1 MGKMGRMASSRS
13 AAVKNARGLRHAAVK
28 ADATSSSCWTT
39 HQCRA
44 PSMHKQTAIRYKS
57 AASAAV
63 NATAAKKL
71 QSKSEPEIVMPTLV
85 TLPML
90 PIIGSLVPQYSGVP
104 PNIMDPYQ
112 FWVAL
117 RRKFGGF
124 IKMGLPNFGRCDDLF
139 RSIYII
145 SDPKEMMKVIR
156 SGGSYPSGIIEV
168 LWANK
173 KWQKTRGFKTEEFFG
188 RGETWK
194 RVRTFLQTDL
204 LHPDSAR
211 GYVPGILEAAR
222 LASKGAPSSK
232 NAMNDYLSRC
242 AFDMF
247 SSLMFG
253 EMTQVADL
261 NTPTNQENQ
270 RFVECAADGLG
281 KAVFMAVDP
290 KESILGGVFG
300 IETKMGKQAF
310 AQIDEAWAI
319 AGRKFDVFR
328 QEKEAG
334 TLNKYQQASY
344 LSRALIRQ
352 EQDGSNITLEEARE
366 ICFTQLF
373 AAVDTTSSAVGWNLL
388 HIARLPKVQQRLYEE
403 LSAAV
408 QTVGSEDGELT
419 GEVLDKAHC
428 PYFHAVFRE
437 TIRLTPLGC
446 IFVNK
451 VVGTDT
457 LQIHGEALTKGDVVV
472 LEGYGLMMDPA
483 FVDDP
488 QAFRP
493 ERWLEPAVQARKD
506 TPQEVI
512 DHPFFRG
519 PFSQGARR
527 CPGSR
532 VAASEM
538 QIMVAQLLLDW
549 NMSVPNIKEWE
560 EVSYQQLATIEVH
573 LPEFEFEARS

>member
-1 MGKMGRMASSRS
+1 
-13 AAVKNARGLRHAAVK
+13 V
-28 ADATSSSCWTT
+28 
-39 HQCRA
+39 
-44 PSMHKQTAIRYKS
+44 
-57 AASAAV
+57 
-63 NATAAKKL
+63 
-71 QSKSEPEIVMPTLV
+71 
-85 TLPML
+85 
-90 PIIGSLVPQYSGVP
+90 
-104 PNIMDPYQ
+104 
-112 FWVAL
+112 
-117 RRKFGGF
+117 
-124 IKMGLPNFGRCDDLF
+124 
-139 RSIYII
+139 
-145 SDPKEMMKVIR
+145 
-156 SGGSYPSGIIEV
+156 
-168 LWANK
+168 
-173 KWQKTRGFKTEEFFG
+173 KTRS
-188 RGETWK
+188 
-194 RVRTFLQTDL
+194 TFLQTDL

-211 GYVPGILEAAR
+211 GYLPGILEAAR
-222 LASKGAPSSK
+222 LASKGAPTSK

-261 NTPTNQENQ
+261 STPTNQENK

-281 KAVFMAVDP
+281 KAVFMALDP

-300 IETKMGKQAF
+300 IDTKLGKHAF

-328 QEKEAG
+328 KEKEAG
-334 TLNKYQQASY
+334 TLDKYQTASY

-352 EQDGSNITLEEARE
+352 EQDGSNITVEEARE
-366 ICFTQLF
+366 ICFAQLF

-388 HIARLPKVQQRLYEE
+388 HIACLPKVQQRLYEE

-408 QTVGSEDGELT
+408 QAVGGENGELT
-419 GEVLDKAHC
+419 GEVVDKAHC

-437 TIRLTPLGC
+437 TVRLTPLSPM
-446 IFVNK
+446 FVNK
-451 VVGTDT
+451 IVGTDT
-457 LQIHGEALTKGDVVV
+457 LEIHGETLTKGDVVS

-488 QAFRP
+488 QVFRP
-493 ERWLEPAVQARKD
+493 ERWFEPAVRARKD

-538 QIMVAQLLLDW
+538 QIIVAQLVLDW
-549 NMSVPNIKEWE
+549 NMSVPNIKDWK
-560 EVSYQQLATIEVH
+560 EVSYQQLTTVEAH